1 MVTWLRGAC
10 AWRIFGSV
18 PRLDPYRSRAMLLTV
33 PVVHRCSRNTPWL
46 AGALAARYSP
56 TRTAARPCRSLSWS
70 GQDSC
75 RVSDL
80 RKTERYGM
88 RETQDRAC
96 EAARP
101 PQPPRLSPSPFRSG
115 RGDTI
120 VCDGRKAILSGSIAA
135 VRAQRAGTKTPGR
148 NAGSIGAL
156 PARRLTRALT
166 KRLCPAF
173 VTSGPAPCAPA
184 MVVPCRNENGRRDG
198 YRAGHSC

>member
-1 MVTWLRGAC
+1 MNVNLQMVTWLRGAC

-18 PRLDPYRSRAMLLTV
+18 PRTPPYKSRAMLLTV

-75 RVSDL
+75 RVSDW
-80 RKTERYGM
+80 RKTERYGT

-96 EAARP
+96 EVARL
-101 PQPPRLSPSPFRSG
+101 PQPTHLFPSPFRSG

-120 VCDGRKAILSGSIAA
+120 VCDGRKAILSGSIAP
-135 VRAQRAGTKTPGR
+135 VRAQRARKHQAGMRDRLGR
-148 NAGSIGAL
+148 CQRGVSLGGWRSAYV
-156 PARRLTRALT
+156 RR
-166 KRLCPAF
+166 
-173 VTSGPAPCAPA
+173 S
-184 MVVPCRNENGRRDG
+184 
-198 YRAGHSC
+198 

>member
-1 MVTWLRGAC
+1 MQPEHALAGRRVSGP
-10 AWRIFGSV
+10 IF
-18 PRLDPYRSRAMLLTV
+18 PYSNCRTTV
-33 PVVHRCSRNTPWL
+33 PELILERAGFVSRIRFT
-46 AGALAARYSP
+46 
-56 TRTAARPCRSLSWS
+56 
-70 GQDSC
+70 Q
-75 RVSDL
+75 
-80 RKTERYGM
+80 TERYGM

-101 PQPPRLSPSPFRSG
+101 PQPPRLSPSPFRSC

-120 VCDGRKAILSGSIAA
+120 VCDGSKAVLSGSIAA

-156 PARRLTRALT
+156 PARRLTRRLT